1 MRSRATREDL
11 SALHTDTLGGLVHRG
26 PSLLRRLAV
35 LSGQCVLAKPRQL
48 DHRSDLGS
56 AEAWS
61 EHAVFGLLHDIAPVL
76 HLARTERVPCFP
88 RGVVIESR
96 EGTDRTRLEAGD
108 RGAAVAVRTALAAAG
123 DFTEAAPAVGP
134 AIVSART
141 AAATPP

>member
-1 MRSRATREDL
+1 M
-11 SALHTDTLGGLVHRG
+11 
-26 PSLLRRLAV
+26 
-35 LSGQCVLAKPRQL
+35 

-61 EHAVFGLLHDIAPVL
+61 EHAVFGLHHDIAPVL